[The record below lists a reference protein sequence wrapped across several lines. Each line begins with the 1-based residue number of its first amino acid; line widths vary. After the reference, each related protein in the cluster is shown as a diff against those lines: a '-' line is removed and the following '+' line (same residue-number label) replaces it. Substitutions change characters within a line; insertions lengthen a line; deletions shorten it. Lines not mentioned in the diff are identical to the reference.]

1 MLTFFKRRLCAL
13 LTAALILLPLTV
25 HSETVVIPV
34 FLTYAQLRHLI
45 VQEMFKGPG
54 HTARYALDDSGCAV
68 VTYSEP
74 RFSAEGQLLRVE
86 VDTLATIGMPTTDG
100 CATLGQWTGR
110 SVVRG
115 VPELTGARPL
125 SAGFKVQT
133 LELYDD
139 QGRRLTDLPALQTSD
154 EQLRQS
160 LSTLKID
167 LKPEVE
173 RLTEWLPSVLPRYS
187 ADRLTAMVD
196 SLRIGHIRIRPEG
209 LDLGLTI
216 DVAEIPQEAR
226 EPALSAIELAQLEL
240 ACRQW
245 DAFLTFVVKQAAIA
259 TSSEALR
266 LALMEILLDARYEIR
281 AALVENTDRNGA
293 DPVKVLF
300 VRSWQRLEPVM
311 RQITAQSPA
320 QNTVPFLSFMTAA
333 DALVALE
340 KLGPAAGLDI
350 SADGLRR
357 LARLLNDN
365 PNLDP
370 LQFVDG
376 IDPELQKLFDFGIPE
391 TGGTD
396 KKPLGFNLGLVRPAY
411 AASARDRLNHWV
423 PRTDELG
430 LYLNEVRHL
439 LQEKADA
446 RIRAAAITNEHAG
459 VFRKLMLAAAWQ
471 ESCWRQYVIQKNKI
485 VPLVSGSGDVG
496 LLQINERVWRGFYA
510 GDKLRWDIDYNARA
524 GSEILFKFMVD
535 YALKQ
540 QEHKQPGG
548 LSNLA
553 RAAYSAYNGGPSQVS
568 RYRGGKV
575 PAAHKKIDT
584 AFWAKYQR
592 VERGEEMAVVECL
605 GGEAAVSAENSPP
618 ASRSQA
624 DAGATP
630 QAAGGKPARIENSHW
645 ISKQKPG
652 HFTLQLAALSS
663 EEAAR
668 DLVEQQVLPG
678 IFAYCRLQQEGR
690 VVYSVIYGSFTN
702 RADAQKSAARF
713 ALLNPW
719 IREFGS
725 IQKAMAK

>member
-1 MLTFFKRRLCAL
+1 M
-13 LTAALILLPLTV
+13 ILLPLTAR
-25 HSETVVIPV
+25 SETVAIPV
-34 FLTYAQLRHLI
+34 FLTYVQLRHLI
-45 VQEMFKGPG
+45 VRQMFQGPG
-54 HTARYALDDSGCAV
+54 HTARHVLDDAGCAV
-68 VTYSEP
+68 VTYAEP
-74 RFSAEGQLLRVE
+74 RFSAEGGLMRLE
-86 VDTLATIGMPTTDG
+86 VDTLATFGMPSIGG
-100 CATLGQWTGR
+100 CATLGQFKGR

-115 VPELTGARPL
+115 TPELSGARPL
-125 SAGFKVQT
+125 SAVLKVQS

-139 QGRRLTDLPALQTSD
+139 QGRRLTGLPVLQTSD
-154 EQLRQS
+154 ESLRQF

-167 LKPEVE
+167 LKPEVD
-173 RLTEWLPSVLPRYS
+173 RLKEWLPSVLTGYS
-187 ADRLTAMVD
+187 ADRLTATID
-196 SLRIGHIRIRPEG
+196 SLRIGHIEIRPEG
-209 LDLGLTI
+209 LDIRLTI
-216 DVAEIPQEAR
+216 DVAEVPQEAR
-226 EPALSAIELAQLEL
+226 EPALSAVELAQLEQ

-266 LALMEILLDARYEIR
+266 LVLMEILLDARYEIR
-281 AALVENTDRNGA
+281 AALVDNTDGNGP

-300 VRSWQRLEPVM
+300 VRSWHRLEPVM
-311 RQITAQSPA
+311 RQIADQSPDRD
-320 QNTVPFLSFMTAA
+320 TVPFLSFMTAA

-340 KLGPAAGLDI
+340 KLGPAVGLDI

-391 TGGTD
+391 TGGAGT
-396 KKPLGFNLGLVRPAY
+396 KPFGFNLGLVSPAY
-411 AASARDRLNHWV
+411 AATARDRLNHWV

-430 LYLNEVRHL
+430 LYLIEVRNL

-446 RIRAAAITNEHAG
+446 RIRAAAITDEHAG

-471 ESCWRQYVIQKNKI
+471 ESCWRQYVIQNDKI

-496 LLQINERVWRGFYA
+496 LLQVNERVWRGFYA
-510 GDKLRWDIDYNARA
+510 GNKLRWDIDYNARA

-568 RYRGGKV
+568 RYRS
-575 PAAHKKIDT
+575 ANIRDAHRKIDA

-592 VERGEEMAVVECL
+592 VEHGQEMAVVECL
-605 GGEAAVSAENSPP
+605 GGEAAVSV
-618 ASRSQA
+618 A
-624 DAGATP
+624 DAPPVDRAATAPVP
-630 QAAGGKPARIENSHW
+630 QLPSAIGSPTRIENVQW
-645 ISKQKPG
+645 IRGQDPG
-652 HFTLQLAALSS
+652 HLTLQLAAMSTEISVRNLIERQS
-663 EEAAR
+663 
-668 DLVEQQVLPG
+668 QPG
-678 IFAYCRLQQEGR
+678 TFAYCRIKQNSR
-690 VVYSVIYGSFTN
+690 IVYIAIYGSFSN
-702 RADAQKSAARF
+702 RADAQKAAAGF
-713 ALLNPW
+713 ASPKPW
-719 IREFGS
+719 IRDFGG
-725 IQKAMAK
+725 IQKAMTR

>member
-1 MLTFFKRRLCAL
+1 MPTVLKPRLCAL
-13 LTAALILLPLTV
+13 LAAVLMLLPLASF
-25 HSETVVIPV
+25 SETVVIPV
-34 FLTYAQLRHLI
+34 FLTYPQVRQLI

-54 HTARYALDDSGCAV
+54 HTARYVLDDAGCAV

-74 RFSAEGQLLRVE
+74 RFLADGEFLRVE
-86 VDTLATIGMPTTDG
+86 VDTLATIGMPTAGG

-115 VPELTGARPL
+115 APELTGARPL
-125 SAGFKVQT
+125 SAGFNVQS

-139 QGRRLTDLPALQTSD
+139 QGRRLTDLPALLTSD
-154 EQLRQS
+154 AQLRQF

-167 LKPEVE
+167 LKPEVD
-173 RLTEWLPSVLPRYS
+173 RLKEWLPSVLPHYS

-196 SLRIGHIRIRPEG
+196 SLRIAHIKIRPEG

-216 DVAEIPQEAR
+216 DVAQIPQEAR
-226 EPALSAIELAQLEL
+226 EPALSAVEMAQLEK

-245 DAFLTFVVKQAAIA
+245 DAFLTFVVKQAATA
-259 TSSEALR
+259 SSSEALR
-266 LALMEILLDARYEIR
+266 LALMEILLDARYEIK
-281 AALVENTDRNGA
+281 AALVENTDGNVS
-293 DPVKVLF
+293 DPMKILF

-311 RQITAQSPA
+311 RQITAQSPT

-340 KLGPAAGLDI
+340 KLGPAVGLDI

-365 PNLDP
+365 PGLDP
-370 LQFVDG
+370 LQFGDD

-396 KKPLGFNLGLVRPAY
+396 KKPLGFNFGLVPPAY
-411 AASARDRLNHWV
+411 AATARDRLNRWV

-430 LYLNEVRHL
+430 LYLNAVRQL
-439 LQEKADA
+439 LLEKADA
-446 RIRAAAITNEHAG
+446 RIRAAAISGAHAE

-471 ESCWRQYVIQKNKI
+471 ESCWRQYVVQNNKI

-510 GDKLRWDIDYNARA
+510 GNKLRWDIDYNARA
-524 GSEILFKFMVD
+524 GSEILFRFMVD

-540 QEHKQPGG
+540 QEHHKTGG

-568 RYRGGKV
+568 RYRAGKV
-575 PAAHKKIDT
+575 PAAHRKIDA
-584 AFWAKYQR
+584 AFWAKYQQ
-592 VERGEEMAVVECL
+592 VDRGREMAVMECL
-605 GGEAAVSAENSPP
+605 GGETIDSEADAPPLNRAVAASGSPP
-618 ASRSQA
+618 AA
-624 DAGATP
+624 ATGHP
-630 QAAGGKPARIENSHW
+630 VHIENSQW
-645 ISKQKPG
+645 IRGQHPG
-652 HFTLQLAALSS
+652 HLTLQLAAMSTENS
-663 EEAAR
+663 AK
-668 DLVEQQVLPG
+668 DLIERQSPPG
-678 IFAYCRLQQEGR
+678 PFAYCRIKQKG
-690 VVYSVIYGSFTN
+690 VIVYIAIYGSFSN
-702 RADAQKSAARF
+702 RADAQKAAARF
-713 ALLNPW
+713 ASLNPW
-719 IREFGS
+719 IRKFGS
-725 IQKAMAK
+725 IQIAMAR